1 MNSVPVLFTLTW
13 QMLLHHARIFA
24 VYQVEGT
31 KCNPILFLLS
41 HDNIMEMN

>member
-1 MNSVPVLFTLTW
+1 MNNAPVLFTLTW
-13 QMLLHHARIFA
+13 HLLLHHARTFA

-31 KCNPILFLLS
+31 KCNSILFLFS